1 MFCQLCLPS
10 SLQAGLGR
18 GWGWR
23 GSGCQ
28 GVGRPFLRL
37 SVTPLPATRTL
48 LSRRTTHD
56 TFRGVGK
63 PSLGQSPGPGATD
76 LVGFSLCCFQVRR
89 LPWPQSSPLRDGVA
103 EDAGLPRLWQGLRV
117 PGGAISILQLRT
129 PKLTG
134 VK

>member
-1 MFCQLCLPS
+1 MSPQLTGRPGEGVG
-10 SLQAGLGR
+10 AEGLG
-18 GWGWR
+18 
-23 GSGCQ
+23 
-28 GVGRPFLRL
+28 
-37 SVTPLPATRTL
+37 LPGGGAAVPPP
-48 LSRRTTHD
+48 LSRPPAGHADSAFTTHNA
-56 TFRGVGK
+56 RRLQGVGK

-76 LVGFSLCCFQVRR
+76 LVGFGLCCFQVRG

-103 EDAGLPRLWQGLRV
+103 EDAGLPGLWQGLRV